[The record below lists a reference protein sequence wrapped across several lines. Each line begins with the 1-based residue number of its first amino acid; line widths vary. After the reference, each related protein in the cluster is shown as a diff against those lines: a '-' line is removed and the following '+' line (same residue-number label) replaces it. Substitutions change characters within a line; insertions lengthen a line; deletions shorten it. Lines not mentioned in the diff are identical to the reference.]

1 MSLQTALQYHQ
12 NGQFA
17 EAEAAYR
24 RVLQTDPKNAQALH
38 LLGLL
43 AYQLGDYVTAIRD
56 ISKAIGLHPHEADY
70 YSNLGLAQRAHG
82 ELQQAAESYR
92 KALKLNPRDADMHN
106 NLGAVL
112 HALDDFQPAVAAY
125 SQALRL
131 SPDDADIKRNLGH
144 ALRSLGWLALENGQ
158 LNEALSHY
166 QTALQLVPDD
176 AIAHYNLG
184 NIMRGLGR
192 FNEAEAS
199 YRAALRLNADD
210 ADTHNNL
217 GNVLRELG
225 RLDEA
230 ITCYRQA
237 LVINPELHHAKAHL
251 LHQLQYVCDWREL
264 SALTEDV
271 RTLIQNVPMAQIPPF
286 VMLALPSISSAEQKK
301 CAENWARIQ
310 FNKLQTPS
318 FSFNREPK
326 AKIKLGYL
334 SADLHEHATAYLM
347 AEVFELHDRNRF
359 ETVAYSY
366 GPDDG
371 SAMRRRLTKAFDHFE
386 DVHSVSSAE
395 IANCIYRDGVD
406 ILLDLKGYTAHNR
419 AQILA
424 FKPAPIQVNYLG
436 YPGTM
441 GASCVDYLIG
451 DPIVT
456 PAEHAHAYT
465 EQLVLLPNSY
475 QPNDRKR
482 PLANKPSRAEC
493 GLPEAGFVFCGFN
506 QTFKILPEVFAVW
519 MRLLRE
525 VPDSVL
531 WLLQANRW
539 AEENLKRE
547 AVAQG
552 VEATRLIF
560 APRLSLEQHL
570 ARQQQADV
578 LLDTLPYNAHT
589 TTSDALWVGVPVV
602 TCMGDTFAG
611 RVAASLLNAVGLPE
625 LITHNLQDY
634 AALALKLAHEPDELA
649 RLQKILVEN
658 RNTVPLFDAVQF
670 TRDLEAAY
678 ETMWQRWLKVV

>member
-1 MSLQTALQYHQ
+1 MSLQTALHYHQ

-17 EAEAAYR
+17 EAKAAYR
-24 RVLQTDPKNAQALH
+24 RVLQTDPNNAPALH

-43 AYQLGDYVTAIRD
+43 AYQLDDYAAAIRD
-56 ISKAIGLHPHEADY
+56 ISKAISLHPYEADY

-92 KALKLNPRDADMHN
+92 KGLALTPHDADMHN

-112 HALDDFQPAVAAY
+112 HALDDFKQAITAY
-125 SQALRL
+125 NQALRL
-131 SPDDADIKRNLGH
+131 SPDDVDIKHNLGH
-144 ALRSLGWLALENGQ
+144 ALRGLGWLALENGQ
-158 LNEALSHY
+158 LHEALSHY
-166 QTALQLVPDD
+166 QAALQLVPDD

-184 NIMRGLGR
+184 NILRGLGR
-192 FNEAEAS
+192 FNEAEVS
-199 YRAALRLNADD
+199 YRTALRFNADD

-217 GNVLRELG
+217 GNVLREIG

-230 ITCYRQA
+230 IACYRQA
-237 LVINPELHHAKAHL
+237 LVINPKLHHAKAHL
-251 LHQLQYVCDWREL
+251 LHQLQYICDWREL

-271 RTLIQNVPMAQIPPF
+271 HNLIQNVPTAQIPPF
-286 VMLALPSISSAEQKK
+286 VMLALPSINSAEQKQ
-301 CAENWARIQ
+301 CAENWAHIQ
-310 FNKLQTPS
+310 FDKLQVPN
-318 FSFNREPK
+318 FSFEREPK

-334 SADLHEHATAYLM
+334 SADFHEHATAYLM
-347 AEVFELHDRNRF
+347 SEVFELHDRNRF
-359 ETVAYSY
+359 ETIAYSY
-366 GPDDG
+366 GPDDR
-371 SAMRRRLTKAFDHFE
+371 SAMRQRLSKAFDHFE
-386 DVHSVSSAE
+386 DVRSASNIE
-395 IANCIYRDGVD
+395 IASRIHQDGVD

-441 GASCVDYLIG
+441 GTTCVDYLIG

-456 PAEHAHAYT
+456 PPGHAHVYT

-482 PLANKPSRAEC
+482 PLTNKPGRAEC
-493 GLPEAGFVFCGFN
+493 GLPETGFVFCGFN
-506 QTFKILPEVFAVW
+506 QTFKILPEIFTVW

-539 AEENLKRE
+539 AENNLKRE
-547 AVAQG
+547 AEAQG
-552 VEATRLIF
+552 VAASRLIF

-570 ARQQQADV
+570 ARQQQADL

-589 TTSDALWVGVPVV
+589 TTSDALWASVPVV
-602 TCMGDTFAG
+602 TCMGETFAG

-634 AALALKLAHEPDELA
+634 AALALKLARQPDELA
-649 RLQKILVEN
+649 RLKKVLMEN
-658 RNTVPLFDAVQF
+658 RNTSPLFDAVRF
-670 TRDLEAAY
+670 TRDLEEVY
-678 ETMWQRWLKVV
+678 EKMWQHWLDTA